1 MIING
6 KEYTKIA
13 EYPNH
18 ILFKDKNGNR
28 ECFQKHDLIEHKEK
42 KNTITKFNLFDNGE
56 FKGIYTISE
65 LEEIIG
71 KPRTGI
77 YSAMYDRRIYEG
89 RWKIER
95 V

>member
-28 ECFQKHDLIEHKEK
+28 ECFQKHDLIEHKEEK
-42 KNTITKFNLFDNGE
+42 KSITKFNLFDSGE
-56 FKGIYTISE
+56 FLGVYTMSE
-65 LEEIIG
+65 IEQIIG
-71 KPRTGI
+71 KPKSGI
-77 YSAMYDRRIYEG
+77 CSAMYDRRPYLG